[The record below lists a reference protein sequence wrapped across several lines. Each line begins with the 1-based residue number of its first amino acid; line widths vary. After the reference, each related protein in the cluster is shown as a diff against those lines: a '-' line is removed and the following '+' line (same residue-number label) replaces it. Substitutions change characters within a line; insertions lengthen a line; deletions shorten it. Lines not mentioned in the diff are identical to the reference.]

1 MRLARLAAPA
11 TLTLALLA
19 APIAAD
25 AEPRAPRILRIG
37 VVTAAGT
44 VEAFRSNPVGAAIL
58 EGLKEQGWLEG
69 RDFVLE
75 VRTEEHMGRLPA
87 VVAGLIAQRV
97 DVMLFLSCDEPF
109 HVARRAT
116 RTIPIVAGVCV
127 DDLVGKGIVAS
138 LARPGGNITGISL
151 LTPELSAK
159 RLFLLKEVVPTL
171 SRVAVLW
178 NSYRDFVPDWQELRA
193 AAAGKAVTLHSVEV
207 RSPADPE
214 SALAYAIA
222 REGAD
227 GLLGFPD
234 RTHYLFPK
242 HIAALS
248 ARTGLPGIYAH
259 RQVVEAG
266 GLMSYGTNILELYR
280 RVGTCVANILSGAN
294 PADLP
299 IEQPTKFEFVI
310 NLKTAK
316 ALGLTIPPAVLAR
329 ADEVIQ

>member
-1 MRLARLAAPA
+1 
-11 TLTLALLA
+11 
-19 APIAAD
+19 
-25 AEPRAPRILRIG
+25 
-37 VVTAAGT
+37 
-44 VEAFRSNPVGAAIL
+44 
-58 EGLKEQGWLEG
+58 
-69 RDFVLE
+69 
-75 VRTEEHMGRLPA
+75 MGRLPA

-97 DVMLFLSCDEPF
+97 DVLLFLSCDEPF
-109 HVARRAT
+109 HVARRLT
-116 RTIPIVAGVCV
+116 RTIPIVAGVCA

-178 NSYRDFVPDWQELRA
+178 NSYRDFVPDWQELR

-299 IEQPTKFEFVI
+299 IEQPTRFELVI

-316 ALGLTIPPAVLAR
+316 ALGITIPPSVLAR